1 MTIEK
6 FKELSKELELV
17 EEDIRRVESILQN
30 EPFDNISL
38 SYTDNRINYGPAL
51 ENIVYTYLRSKDY
64 SVSVGRIGKLECDF
78 IVRDNVLSRKKIQQL
93 KKSQLGIQRA
103 VKRLKSSLIPLV

>member
-38 SYTDNRINYGPAL
+38 SYTGNRINY
-51 ENIVYTYLRSKDY
+51 I
-64 SVSVGRIGKLECDF
+64 
-78 IVRDNVLSRKKIQQL
+78 
-93 KKSQLGIQRA
+93 LGGAITINLPNHY
-103 VKRLKSSLIPLV
+103 LKSYLVDLKINKSDIIKEIEQYVVGGIKWKK